1 VPRPVRL
8 VRDGGSS
15 PRRPSLVARV
25 RGAIRLSTW
34 APTVA
39 PMTDVDLSQRRVVV
53 TGASSGIGAAA
64 VRRLFRMGAEVH
76 SWGGRGSGPLP

>member
-1 VPRPVRL
+1 
-8 VRDGGSS
+8 
-15 PRRPSLVARV
+15 
-25 RGAIRLSTW
+25 
-34 APTVA
+34 
-39 PMTDVDLSQRRVVV
+39 MTDVDLSQRRVVV